1 MDADNE
7 VSGLNAGAENK
18 FLCVMAG
25 YDSATELRLSEW
37 HKLLYDEGYVGEQT
51 KSLPQH
57 ITLGTYP
64 VAKEMEITE
73 LVQHIAQNTSPFEL
87 TFNHVGIFGGS
98 KVLFIAPDPNRE
110 LLALKEN
117 FGDSHNWT
125 PHTTMLIDK
134 PEVIYQALP
143 IVAAPFKAFSGS
155 VHSLYLYEFWPAR
168 FICQQ
173 KLKNSSLQDEYVVDV

>member
-1 MDADNE
+1 MNKA
-7 VSGLNAGAENK
+7 VENK

-25 YDSATELRLSEW
+25 YDSATETRLSEW
-37 HKLLYDEGYVGEQT
+37 QKLLYDRGYVGDQT
-51 KSLPQH
+51 KGLPPH

-64 VAKEMEITE
+64 VAEETEVTE
-73 LVQHIAQNTSPFEL
+73 LVKRIAKNTQSIEL
-87 TFNHVGIFGGS
+87 TFNHIGIFGGS

-134 PEVIYQALP
+134 PEVIYRALP
-143 IVAAPFKAFSGS
+143 IVAEPFQAFSGS
-155 VHSLYLYEFWPAR
+155 VESLYLYEFWPAR
-168 FICQQ
+168 FICQE
-173 KLKNSSLQDEYVVDV
+173 NTSRI